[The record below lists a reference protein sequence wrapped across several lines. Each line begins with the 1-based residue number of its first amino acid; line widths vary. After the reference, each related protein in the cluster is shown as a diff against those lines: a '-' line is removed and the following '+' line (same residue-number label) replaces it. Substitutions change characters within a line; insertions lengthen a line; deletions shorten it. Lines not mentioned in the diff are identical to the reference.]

1 MNRRP
6 WFVPYRQAEAR
17 GSIQTAGAWCSRS
30 ECTYCASVRNLPDD
44 EPHQSRYWLAGF
56 H

>member
-6 WFVPYRQAEAR
+6 WFTPYVQAGAR

-30 ECTYCASVRNLPDD
+30 ECTYCASLRTMSS
-44 EPHQSRYWLAGF
+44 EPPWQSRYWLAF
-56 H
+56 LR